1 MRPAAAGAV
10 RYQKT
15 PDTKKQMQETL
26 PSGEAARISPASPG
40 LRTFIIGLG
49 VLLVVASIFKSLDL
63 YRKLLGLQLYDQQFM
78 FPMIGVGLL
87 LTFVHV
93 PINYGKR
100 VGPVPWYDWL
110 AGLAGLTAC
119 IYLAIE
125 YPRLADIVVY
135 QPLDAVIC
143 AVIILFLCT
152 EGLRRTVGPV
162 LVSVLIAFILFGVAG
177 QYVPGALQGQI
188 IEFGDLV
195 TYLTFDTNALMGL
208 PTKIIT
214 TIVVAFLLM
223 AALMRRSGAG
233 DFLNDVAT
241 ALMGRYRGGAAK
253 IAITASSL
261 FGSISGSTVANVMS
275 TGSFTI
281 PLMKRGGYRPVSA
294 AAIEAVASTGGQLMP
309 PVMGAVAFL
318 MAEDLQV
325 SYFEVAMAAL
335 VPSLLYYAGLFAQAD
350 LEAAK
355 EGIAAVEESLIPK
368 LWPTLKQGW
377 IFMIPFALLVV
388 ELFWLNFEPE
398 EAALDACVVLII
410 FGLLF
415 GYKGR
420 RMTLRDIFWA
430 MAETGVLVI
439 DLVMI
444 GAAVGM
450 IIGILAKSGLGF
462 ALTLVLSQ
470 LGAGNFGLL
479 LFLAAFVCIVLGMGM
494 PTIGV
499 YVLVSVLVAPAMIE
513 VGVNPMAAHMY
524 VLYFG
529 MLSFITPPICIAAF
543 AAAKLAGSDPMNT
556 GFVATRFGWSA
567 FIVPFLFIFSPSL
580 LLEGDLLT
588 LLHDVTTALVG
599 VWLVSVGLI
608 AYFRAPLGIPARIM
622 AIIGGFALL
631 VPASAFAGA
640 LWTDIGGLVL
650 AALAIGRDFRRRPK
664 PAGEEAKQG

>member
-1 MRPAAAGAV
+1 MAGSL
-10 RYQKT
+10 Y
-15 PDTKKQMQETL
+15 
-26 PSGEAARISPASPG
+26 SNEADRISPAGPR
-40 LRTFIIGLG
+40 LRAFIITLA

-63 YRKLLGLQLYDQQFM
+63 YRRIFALQLYDQQFM
-78 FPMIGVGLL
+78 FPMIGVALL
-87 LTFVHV
+87 LVFIHI
-93 PINYGKR
+93 PFGYGKR
-100 VGPVPWYDWL
+100 AGPVPWYDWA
-110 AGLAGLTAC
+110 AGLSGFTAC
-119 IYLAIE
+119 AYLSIE

-135 QPLDAVIC
+135 QPVDAVIC
-143 AVIILFLCT
+143 AVVILLLCA
-152 EGLRRTVGPV
+152 EGLRRTVGMTLLAV
-162 LVSVLIAFILFGVAG
+162 LVLFILFGVAG
-177 QYVPGALQGQI
+177 QYVPGPLVGQK

-208 PTKIIT
+208 PTKIVT

-223 AALMRRSGAG
+223 ASLMQRSGAG
-233 DFLNDVAT
+233 EFLNDVAT
-241 ALMGRYRGGAAK
+241 ALMGSYRGGAAK

-325 SYFEVAMAAL
+325 SYASVAVAAL
-335 VPSLLYYAGLFAQAD
+335 VPSLLYYSGLFVQAD
-350 LEAAK
+350 LEAAR
-355 EGIAAVEESLIPK
+355 EGISRVDEKLIPR
-368 LWPTLKQGW
+368 LWPVMKSGW
-377 IFMIPFALLVV
+377 IFLIPFAVLIIG
-388 ELFWLNFEPE
+388 LFWLNFEPE
-398 EAALDACVVLII
+398 EAALDASVLLI
-410 FGLLF
+410 FLGLAF

-420 RMTLRDIFWA
+420 RMTLKDIFWSVV
-430 MAETGVLVI
+430 ETGILVL

-479 LFLAAFVCIVLGMGM
+479 LILAAVVCIILGMGM

-499 YVLVSVLVAPAMIE
+499 YVLVSALVAPAMIE
-513 VGVNPMAAHMY
+513 VGVSPMAAHMY

-543 AAAKLAGSDPMNT
+543 AAAKLAGSDPMGT
-556 GFVATRFGWSA
+556 GYVATRFGWSA
-567 FIVPFLFIFSPSL
+567 FVVPFLFVFSPSL
-580 LLEGDLLT
+580 LLQGDPLT
-588 LLHDVTTALVG
+588 LIQDISTAIAG
-599 VWLVSVGLI
+599 VWLGSVGLI
-608 AYFRAPLGIPARIM
+608 GYLYRPLSPANRVIAFFGGLALMIPAG
-622 AIIGGFALL
+622 AFSGGHLTDLAGLALGALL
-631 VPASAFAGA
+631 VGRELAWKRAQPA
-640 LWTDIGGLVL
+640 
-650 AALAIGRDFRRRPK
+650 
-664 PAGEEAKQG
+664 